1 MSTRLS
7 SVVLVGRPNVGK
19 STLFNRVTRTRRA
32 IVTAIPG
39 TTRDV
44 LAQSVE
50 WEGNRFTFVDTGGM
64 FGASEDPLH
73 ALVLERGRRAVADAD
88 LLVFLTD
95 GREGLVPGDREIAEV
110 LRGSSAP
117 VILAINKMDDKRAR
131 AGAIDFFQLG
141 FDPILEIS
149 AEHGDGV
156 GELLEAVAERLPRS
170 ARSAEVDERDEA
182 PEGDD
187 DGVAWSGR
195 KVPDEVSV
203 AIIGRPNAGKSSLV
217 NRLLREERMI
227 VSEMPGTTRDAVD
240 TLLTWHKRH
249 FRIVDTAGIRRPGK
263 VSSGGQVENVSVL
276 LARRAIEDADIV
288 VLVIDASV
296 GATDQDAA
304 IAGEADKAGR
314 GVIIAANKWDLV
326 KQEGPD
332 YVKAFDE
339 ALRRQLKFLDYA
351 PILHISAATGER
363 TPKLLEHIDRVAASR
378 RKRVKTPELNKF
390 VATVTAAN
398 PPQSPGNRHVRIL
411 YAAQIGIAPPM
422 FVFFT
427 NIATTFH
434 FSYQRFLVNQL
445 REAFGFVGSPI
456 RMQVRARRERSPE
469 SATPRRAPARKPATW
484 KSRTPGAGARG
495 RTPKTTDSGGRQ
507 SRTTGPGGRPA
518 KTTTGSGA
526 AKTKSVGSGAR
537 KSSTTG
543 TKAPSASRPRA
554 GEGPRKRRPPR

>member
-1 MSTRLS
+1 MPTRLS

-19 STLFNRVTRTRRA
+19 STLFNRLTRMRRA

-44 LAQSVE
+44 IAQPVE
-50 WEGNRFTFVDTGGM
+50 RAGHRFELVDTGGM

-73 ALVLERGRRAVADAD
+73 ALVLERGRRAVTGAD

-95 GREGLVPGDREIAEV
+95 GREGLVSGDREIADV
-110 LRGSSAP
+110 LRAANVP

-131 AGAIDFFQLG
+131 AGALDFFQLG
-141 FDPILEIS
+141 FDPILEVS
-149 AEHGDGV
+149 AEHGEGV
-156 GELLEAVAERLPRS
+156 GELFEAITERLPRS
-170 ARSAEVDERDEA
+170 ARTVDADVDDE
-182 PEGDD
+182 DD
-187 DGVAWSGR
+187 DSEETSETAEDGAGLAWSGR
-195 KVPDEVSV
+195 KIPDEVAV

-240 TLLTWHKRH
+240 TLMTWHKRH

-263 VSSGGQVENVSVL
+263 VASGGQVENVSVL

-288 VLVIDASV
+288 VLVIDASL
-296 GATDQDAA
+296 GALDQDAA

-363 TPKLLEHIDRVAASR
+363 TPKVLEHIDRVAASR
-378 RKRVKTPELNKF
+378 RRRVKTPELNKF

-411 YAAQIGIAPPM
+411 YAAQTGVAPPM

-445 REAFGFVGSPI
+445 RDAFGFEGTPI
-456 RMQVRARRERSPE
+456 RLQVRARRTRGGGSTKRAASAKRSD
-469 SATPRRAPARKPATW
+469 SARKKPTKKKPTRKKTQARPAT
-484 KSRTPGAGARG
+484 
-495 RTPKTTDSGGRQ
+495 
-507 SRTTGPGGRPA
+507 RPD
-518 KTTTGSGA
+518 
-526 AKTKSVGSGAR
+526 
-537 KSSTTG
+537 
-543 TKAPSASRPRA
+543 
-554 GEGPRKRRPPR
+554 RKRRPTR